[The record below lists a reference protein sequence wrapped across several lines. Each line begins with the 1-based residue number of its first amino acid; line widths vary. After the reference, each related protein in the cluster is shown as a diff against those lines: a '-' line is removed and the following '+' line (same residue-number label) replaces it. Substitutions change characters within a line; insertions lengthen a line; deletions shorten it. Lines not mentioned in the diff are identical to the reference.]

1 MATGDKL
8 VNLDELKL
16 VYDKLHVPSVQVQIP
31 TGQWSGSSTRTYTV
45 NATGV
50 TTDTII
56 DWAMDSSINYLTSEL
71 TVTPGSGTL
80 TFSTPTLPAGT
91 INVTL
96 FFPGVNGEVVIQTLA
111 DVYSKSQTDTLLA
124 AKVSTSNIVN
134 NLTSTNTD
142 KPLSAAQG
150 KALKDLFVDL
160 GSVSGSSI
168 DVALGNAAR
177 AFIALNI
184 SVPCPA
190 KFTWASHDHY
200 VGVMFAT
207 GVWVKF
213 NFSTTSDF
221 VYGNYTISTQTVT
234 IQSTATVSTVK
245 YNNSNSAC
253 VHKVGRMCY
262 ITCTTF
268 SWYST
273 AVSQPIRK
281 DSTSGDEWIIPAG
294 FRPIENCE
302 IKEALYNKRITV
314 TTDGK
319 VICNEALSGTNLRFS
334 GCYICAE

>member
-124 AKVSTSNIVN
+124 AKVSTSNIIN
-134 NLTSTNTD
+134 NLTSTSTTA
-142 KPLSAAQG
+142 PLSANMG
-150 KALKDLFVDL
+150 KTLEEH
-160 GSVSGSSI
+160 I
-168 DVALGNAAR
+168 
-177 AFIALNI
+177 
-184 SVPCPA
+184 
-190 KFTWASHDHY
+190 
-200 VGVMFAT
+200 
-207 GVWVKF
+207 
-213 NFSTTSDF
+213 
-221 VYGNYTISTQTVT
+221 Q
-234 IQSTATVSTVK
+234 QSTANGYK
-245 YNNSNSAC
+245 LLLNWSN
-253 VHKVGRMCY
+253 
-262 ITCTTF
+262 
-268 SWYST
+268 YS
-273 AVSQPIRK
+273 
-281 DSTSGDEWIIPAG
+281 SGDITLTTPFPSGRYLCVIQFGDNGRFFHFFRTPAS
-294 FRPIENCE
+294 FASDEILSFNCGSAGNAIVTLSSASVINVQLPSGIYLKTIGAYTG
-302 IKEALYNKRITV
+302 IKLA
-314 TTDGK
+314 TT
-319 VICNEALSGTNLRFS
+319 
-334 GCYICAE
+334 